1 MLIGKFII
9 FKKLF
14 NLLYSSLNNQS
25 SLTYMFYYHS
35 IKMCLSIATQPSL
48 RTVVLHSSFVS
59 SLSKLIRVFMGI
71 YEQHG
76 AAGVDP
82 LMQETISLS
91 LELIAQI
98 SLDSIEEGLSGVLL
112 VEAIPAVN
120 MLALHGDK
128 DLRVLFVVTL
138 RKLAP
143 PLLRKYLLES
153 NITETKVKSLLD
165 IFNGLVHFLPALLKD
180 EDPIPQYIIRTFAE
194 IIGISD
200 NFSQLLS
207 VKFRVSGLTKLFV
220 ALLVNDNSMMT
231 ASPRSPSN
239 FDLPDVQLI
248 HLIRGLFDHSDSP
261 LTIITYTSANS
272 SHSPSKTT
280 STSTST
286 STFKEST
293 LIAGIIK
300 LISSS
305 VIKRDLELLVALL
318 GLLSSILHYLIRLQ
332 TANENESS
340 LSQTQNNLRRS
351 PTDMNEIRQICTG
364 LSSASF
370 TLLYI
375 ISWHPKDFSNNNM
388 ESNMVEDRR
397 TSFGDVQ
404 SSLLASIQETCSRC
418 LGILFDLYPVTVVN
432 QIIDG
437 DTHLI
442 KAYNCAHPTTSKIL
456 SHILIGNFVDINI
469 RIRLLKLLL
478 SIIKV
483 SSSLTSRN
491 SLKIKDFLS
500 KSEIKEALETVSY
513 ISSSTSLKSSE
524 QLSSY
529 TDEDSS
535 KTLNSL
541 AFKILQG
548 SKDIGN

>member
-1 MLIGKFII
+1 
-9 FKKLF
+9 
-14 NLLYSSLNNQS
+14 
-25 SLTYMFYYHS
+25 
-35 IKMCLSIATQPSL
+35 
-48 RTVVLHSSFVS
+48 
-59 SLSKLIRVFMGI
+59 MGL

-76 AAGVDP
+76 VVDP
-82 LMQETISLS
+82 LIQETISLS

-98 SLDSIEEGLSGVLL
+98 SLDSIEEDLSGVLL
-112 VEAIPAVN
+112 LEAIPAVN
-120 MLALHGDK
+120 MLALHRDK

-143 PLLRKYLLES
+143 SLLRKYLLES
-153 NITETKVKSLLD
+153 NNNITETKVKSLLD
-165 IFNGLVHFLPALLKD
+165 IFNGLIHFLPALLKD

-220 ALLVNDNSMMT
+220 TLLVNDNSMLT

-261 LTIITYTSANS
+261 LTIITYSNTNTNS
-272 SHSPSKTT
+272 NHSPSSKTT
-280 STSTST
+280 SSS
-286 STFKEST
+286 KEST

-305 VIKRDLELLVALL
+305 VMKRDLELLVSLL

-332 TANENESS
+332 AANESS

-375 ISWHPKDFSNNNM
+375 ISWHPKDFSHNNM

-442 KAYNCAHPTTSKIL
+442 KAYNCAHPTPSKIL

-491 SLKIKDFLS
+491 SLKIKDFFT
-500 KSEIKEALETVSY
+500 KPEIKETLETISY

-535 KTLNSL
+535 KTINSL
-541 AFKILQG
+541 AFKILEG